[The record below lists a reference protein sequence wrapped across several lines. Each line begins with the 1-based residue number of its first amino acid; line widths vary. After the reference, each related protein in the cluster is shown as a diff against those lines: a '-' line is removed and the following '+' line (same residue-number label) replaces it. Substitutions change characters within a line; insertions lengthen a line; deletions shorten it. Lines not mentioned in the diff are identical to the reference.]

1 MISIIAPSRGRPQ
14 QSFETTNKWILK
26 AGMKDL
32 EVIVSVDKSDPLFY
46 HYTNAY
52 EHSGFMVCVNETD
65 NSVGAIN
72 LAASLSHGNI
82 LIVVSDDQEPASSW
96 ATKILRYT
104 EGRQDWV
111 LKVQDGIQPKIITQ
125 PIMDRIYYQRDG
137 YIYYPGY
144 EHLFCDREFT
154 DVAHLRKRV
163 ITKNLRFLHRHY
175 SVLKKQPDEQYKRS
189 NLTYEQGKK
198 LYLERKKINFGL

>member
-1 MISIIAPSRGRPQ
+1 M
-14 QSFETTNKWILK
+14 K

-32 EVIVSVDKSDPLFY
+32 EVIVSVDSDDQRQLEYFDLY
-46 HYTNAY
+46 SNLSFNWTYLSAENK
-52 EHSGFMVCVNETD
+52 G
-65 NSVGAIN
+65 SVQAIN
-72 LAASLSHGNI
+72 RAAAISQGNI
-82 LIVVSDDQEPASSW
+82 LIVVSDDQEPAASW
-96 ATKILRYT
+96 ATKIMRYT

-125 PIMDRIYYQRDG
+125 PILDRVYYQRFG

-144 EHLFCDREFT
+144 EHLFCDQEFT
-154 DVAHLRKRV
+154 DVAHKLGRV
-163 ITKNLRFLHRHY
+163 ITKRLMFAHKHY
-175 SVLKKQPDEQYKRS
+175 SVLRKQPDEQYKRS